1 MDGYVHRLYF
11 KNYNQWRNN
20 IADYRFKRYLKE
32 NYKIGI
38 KIKIENSYKNLS
50 DFYNLFKKQR
60 FIKFSKLSQP
70 KTFFNKIYESY
81 ISKNDGFIISA
92 FIKKKLVSSI
102 IFIIDR
108 EKKIAFYKYA
118 CNDQKFKEKTSNF
131 LISESIKKLQ
141 NLKIN
146 KICFGFSSL
155 SNKGLIKF
163 KDSIIAKNFIDTFI
177 EIKIIF

>member
-20 IADYRFKRYLKE
+20 IADYEFKRYLKE

-70 KTFFNKIYESY
+70 KTF
-81 ISKNDGFIISA
+81 
-92 FIKKKLVSSI
+92 
-102 IFIIDR
+102 
-108 EKKIAFYKYA
+108 
-118 CNDQKFKEKTSNF
+118 
-131 LISESIKKLQ
+131 
-141 NLKIN
+141 
-146 KICFGFSSL
+146 
-155 SNKGLIKF
+155 LIKF
-163 KDSIIAKNFIDTFI
+163 MSH
-177 EIKIIF
+177 IFQKMMVL